1 MEAVS
6 ILMKPRHALCVKV
19 VAVTQMAR
27 LFEMARGRAP
37 DGHGN
42 RRTDEDGPCE
52 ICGCT
57 CWFVA
62 IGRNGQFQFNGC
74 RGCYDVSDCDCGAR
88 D

>member
-1 MEAVS
+1 MEVVFIS
-6 ILMKPRHALCVKV
+6 MKTRPALFVKV
-19 VAVTQMAR
+19 VDVTQTAR
-27 LFEMARGRAP
+27 LFKMGKGRAP

-62 IGRNGQFQFNGC
+62 VTRNGQFQFNGC